1 MKIGYNNDLESFVY
15 QLKTIRT
22 KRSISLPR
30 PFLSAP
36 IDGFDH
42 PVSLDSFIKVHISPF
57 LPRSKGVVNQA
68 DASECRRRA
77 SDIHLGPLFPFDG
90 LIHVLP
96 LLRLLRRGRFVQM
109 EFRGA
114 EGQKGARAGEF
125 QGALFAGDDPFE
137 AVRGGFGGV
146 HVCETDR
153 GAALENALDG
163 DGICQLARLR
173 GRFGP
178 VVFGELDGGVGG
190 GCGSIQGSELAQEE
204 AKGI

>member
-1 MKIGYNNDLESFVY
+1 MTLNRSHPY
-15 QLKTIRT
+15 QLKLITTTT

-42 PVSLDSFIKVHISPF
+42 SVSLDSFIKVHISPL

-77 SDIHLGPLFPFDG
+77 SHIHLGPPFSFDG

-114 EGQKGARAGEF
+114 ERQKGARAGEF
-125 QGALFAGDDPFE
+125 QGTLFAGDDPFE

-190 GCGSIQGSELAQEE
+190 GCGGIQGSELAQEE